1 MLPMSF
7 NFTIDYRAAKFKM
20 HEQRTHAASTQTP
33 YTENSKFHSGV
44 RYIIECQRGLV
55 IKSKWVFH
63 EFEHRHRQF
72 VAENEAER

>member
-1 MLPMSF
+1 MVWQMKIGDCECGIKLMTKSKMLPMSF

-55 IKSKWVFH
+55 IKSK
-63 EFEHRHRQF
+63 
-72 VAENEAER
+72 